1 MGSETQANDVMAA
14 AKKQIENRKKF
25 LKNLSNK
32 EISKVAQIQTLSS
45 EGMAKAK
52 RAEELQATVRKQKIK
67 ISKLFLKKFGIF

>member
-1 MGSETQANDVMAA
+1 MAA

-32 EISKVAQIQTLSS
+32 EISKVANIQTLSK

-52 RAEELQATVRKQKIK
+52 RAEELQV
-67 ISKLFLKKFGIF
+67 SLGLLNY

>member
-1 MGSETQANDVMAA
+1 MAA

-32 EISKVAQIQTLSS
+32 EISKVANIQTLSK

-52 RAEELQATVRKQKIK
+52 RAEELQVFIK
-67 ISKLFLKKFGIF
+67 EI